1 MWLGCALRPIGCTR
15 LQRSAPQFTRCVQA
29 GVPLQTCLFLSSKL
43 NFIWSFGKTFT
54 PKKEKLQEADGE
66 RGRGCSKRN
75 DNLIATTLHWL
86 GACWGNLLCQ
96 ALSIEARLSERT
108 KRFTFFYVKET
119 KKNDRRS
126 WFPSKA
132 KRSSAAA
139 LRSPATAPTQ
149 RIIISQEIESFMM
162 SPG

>member
-1 MWLGCALRPIGCTR
+1 MVYRTNQTR
-15 LQRSAPQFTRCVQA
+15 LHSVKSVFFVSAVRWGPSVDHACSVLHLSSLAVFKPVFLCT
-29 GVPLQTCLFLSSKL
+29 TCLFLSSKL

-75 DNLIATTLHWL
+75 DNLITTTLHWL

-108 KRFTFFYVKET
+108 KRFTFFLCKGN
-119 KKNDRRS
+119 KKKWHAFMIS
-126 WFPSKA
+126 FKSKA
-132 KRSSAAA
+132 K
-139 LRSPATAPTQ
+139 
-149 RIIISQEIESFMM
+149 
-162 SPG
+162 

>member
-1 MWLGCALRPIGCTR
+1 MWLGCALRPIGWTR

-75 DNLIATTLHWL
+75 DNLITTTLHWL

-108 KRFTFFYVKET
+108 KRFTFFYVKE
-119 KKNDRRS
+119 KKMTGVHDFLQKQNEVVLRPWGVLQQHQPKGSLSHRR
-126 WFPSKA
+126 
-132 KRSSAAA
+132 
-139 LRSPATAPTQ
+139 
-149 RIIISQEIESFMM
+149 
-162 SPG
+162 